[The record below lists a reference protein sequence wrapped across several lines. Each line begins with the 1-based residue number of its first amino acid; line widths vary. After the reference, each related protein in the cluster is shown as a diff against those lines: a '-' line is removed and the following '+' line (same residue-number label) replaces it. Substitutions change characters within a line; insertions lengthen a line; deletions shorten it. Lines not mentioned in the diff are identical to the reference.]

1 MEKQNR
7 YVIIGAVFLI
17 SIIFF
22 LIIIDRKEKE
32 DYDRQID
39 SLKQEIYDKNYIIED
54 YENST
59 YYVDS
64 ITKQSIDS
72 IFLETYK

>member
-7 YVIIGAVFLI
+7 YIIIGAVFLI

-39 SLKQEIYDKNYIIED
+39 SLKQEIYNKNYIIED

-72 IFLETYK
+72 IFLETHK